1 MGYTEKSDEDGGW
14 YIGDMRQKTGKILL
28 SHGIDMANYGISS
41 SSGSDP
47 DAHPFTCAL
56 LAAHNTVGMYQNG
69 RKVHGGSGGNGIM
82 TVGSGPG
89 NEWSHEA
96 GHNYGMRHYPD
107 GFKGSVHR
115 SAESVG
121 STWGWDSDV
130 NVFIPNFSEDESGED
145 MCCCETTN
153 TVQCESP
160 FLGKYQYGKDAMAG
174 GGGGK
179 WGVNRYTLYTP
190 NSMSKIQNFFEG
202 KAIWDPTSWS
212 GFRKYN
218 PSSREME
225 EFVNPNKGK
234 VPRLFR
240 VPVTTIV
247 GYYDPEL
254 KMDNKD
260 YIFPALHGA
269 FGFVYNDDVAKSS
282 TNGCEL
288 RVQTNNAG
296 TRVFKLLTKRET
308 SDTMN
313 KFHVNIAAE
322 EMASAA
328 EVYCYGQQLVSKQ
341 LEGLKEDLKFTVHG
355 VSFDVTTPKPTS
367 APTVAPTKPPSD
379 SPTSVPTVAPTKP
392 PIDSP
397 TASPSISSCITCD
410 DVPPGTM
417 KRNNKIC
424 AGSNSVQTKCNKS
437 AKWTNKKFCRL
448 SCFNA
453 GNGYEGDLCCNGSII

>member
-1 MGYTEKSDEDGGW
+1 MG
-14 YIGDMRQKTGKILL
+14 
-28 SHGIDMANYGISS
+28 
-41 SSGSDP
+41 
-47 DAHPFTCAL
+47 
-56 LAAHNTVGMYQNG
+56 
-69 RKVHGGSGGNGIM
+69 
-82 TVGSGPG
+82 
-89 NEWSHEA
+89 
-96 GHNYGMRHYPD
+96 
-107 GFKGSVHR
+107 
-115 SAESVG
+115 
-121 STWGWDSDV
+121 DV
-130 NVFIPNFSEDESGED
+130 NVFIPNFSMDESGED
-145 MCCCETTN
+145 MCCCKTTD
-153 TVQCESP
+153 TIQCESP

-190 NSMSKIQNFFEG
+190 YSMSKIQNFFEG

-341 LEGLKEDLKFTVHG
+341 LEGPKEDLNSLYMEFPLMLQHQNQHLHQLLLLQNHLQIRLHLYQLLLLQNHLQIRLQLLSPVVIIMLQVALNVLK
-355 VSFDVTTPKPTS
+355 VTE
-367 APTVAPTKPPSD
+367 
-379 SPTSVPTVAPTKP
+379 
-392 PIDSP
+392 
-397 TASPSISSCITCD
+397 
-410 DVPPGTM
+410 PPGVT
-417 KRNNKIC
+417 
-424 AGSNSVQTKCNKS
+424 V
-437 AKWTNKKFCRL
+437 
-448 SCFNA
+448 NA
-453 GNGYEGDLCCNGSII
+453 HGLIINVKHSL

>member
-1 MGYTEKSDEDGGW
+1 
-14 YIGDMRQKTGKILL
+14 
-28 SHGIDMANYGISS
+28 
-41 SSGSDP
+41 
-47 DAHPFTCAL
+47 
-56 LAAHNTVGMYQNG
+56 
-69 RKVHGGSGGNGIM
+69 
-82 TVGSGPG
+82 
-89 NEWSHEA
+89 
-96 GHNYGMRHYPD
+96 
-107 GFKGSVHR
+107 
-115 SAESVG
+115 
-121 STWGWDSDV
+121 
-130 NVFIPNFSEDESGED
+130 
-145 MCCCETTN
+145 
-153 TVQCESP
+153 
-160 FLGKYQYGKDAMAG
+160 
-174 GGGGK
+174 
-179 WGVNRYTLYTP
+179 
-190 NSMSKIQNFFEG
+190 
-202 KAIWDPTSWS
+202 
-212 GFRKYN
+212 
-218 PSSREME
+218 
-225 EFVNPNKGK
+225 
-234 VPRLFR
+234 
-240 VPVTTIV
+240 
-247 GYYDPEL
+247 
-254 KMDNKD
+254 MDNKD

-341 LEGLKEDLKFTVHG
+341 LEGPKEDLKFTVHG

-367 APTVAPTKPPSD
+367 APTVAPTKPPTN

-392 PIDSP
+392 PTDSPTSVPTVAPTKLPTDSPTTLVSCGNHYAPSCAECPQGNGAAWCNGECSWINNQCQTFFIDSP
-397 TASPSISSCITCD
+397 TASPSTSSCITCD